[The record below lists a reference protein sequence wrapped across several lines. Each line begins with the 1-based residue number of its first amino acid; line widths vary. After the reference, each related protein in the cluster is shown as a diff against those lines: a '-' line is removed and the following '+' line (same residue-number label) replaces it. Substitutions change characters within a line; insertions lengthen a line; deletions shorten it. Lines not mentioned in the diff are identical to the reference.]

1 MINRAQKSVED
12 KERTWGC
19 EEKQAGKMT
28 KWTRR
33 GMWEEE
39 EKDKWREKGQR
50 MAGDDR
56 EKKIMYVR
64 WHRWQLCDGG
74 IKIRLGEKKEKQRGY
89 VN

>member
-28 KWTRR
+28 KWTRW

-56 EKKIMYVR
+56 EKKSCMLDDIDDKYVME
-64 WHRWQLCDGG
+64 G
-74 IKIRLGEKKEKQRGY
+74 
-89 VN
+89 